1 MDSYIIYK
9 VNNKIFRLGKKIY
22 QLLKSSPGQKSIMFV
37 AGCQRSGTTIMMD
50 TFEKDLNT
58 RCFGETS
65 ELSSLDTKDGLRLNP
80 LPTIKREFDKVNA
93 SFIVAKPLVESQ
105 NLPQLLDYFENSKA
119 VWIFRHYKDVASSNL
134 KFLGLDNGIKDL
146 KPIVEN
152 ELGNWRAEKVSDHV
166 RKTISRFYSPD
177 MNPYDA
183 AALFW
188 YTRNILFFDLA
199 LNEDLRVMMVKYEDF
214 VVQPEKT
221 MQGIY
226 RHASQTY
233 PKSGIA
239 ANTNSK
245 SINKGRKIELSSGV
259 ERINQE
265 LLDRLERAYQL
276 QKNRHIYSQANPI
289 Q

>member
-1 MDSYIIYK
+1 MDFYIIYK
-9 VNNKIFRLGKKIY
+9 VNNKIFKLRKKIY
-22 QLLKSSPGQKSIMFV
+22 QLINLSPGQQSIIFV

-50 TFEKDLNT
+50 TFDKDLNT

-80 LPTIKREFDKVNA
+80 LPMIKGELDKVKA
-93 SFIVAKPLVESQ
+93 PFIVAKPLVESQ

-152 ELGNWRAEKVSDHV
+152 EPGNWRAEKVSDPV

-188 YTRNILFFDLA
+188 YVRNSLLFDLA
-199 LNEDLRVMMVKYEDF
+199 LNEDSRILMVKYEDF
-214 VVQPEKT
+214 VVQPQKT

-226 RHASQTY
+226 RHASQMY
-233 PKSGIA
+233 PKGGIA
-239 ANTNSK
+239 TSTNSK
-245 SINKGRKIELSSGV
+245 SIQKGSAIELSPEV

-265 LLDRLERAYQL
+265 MLDRLESAYQL
-276 QKNRHIYSQANPI
+276 QTARGA
-289 Q
+289 